1 MKPNKPLFFRLSL
14 AAALV
19 LLSGGWYL
27 LNAQQARAL
36 ATRVTGLVQ
45 LQKGGAGP
53 WRPLTVNAQLADS
66 DVIRTGPQ
74 SAVLLTT
81 RTGQVRLGE
90 KTEAALTSILS
101 GPQARI
107 EVRRGF
113 SWFSVNPGS
122 VQRFEVRTPTSI
134 AAVRG
139 TKFAV
144 ATDDQGVISC
154 VCEGKIET
162 ASTSAPQNLAIAEQ
176 GDSNDY
182 SASGTYSQRDLSQYF
197 RGLKVD
203 NSFRSVVQEDA
214 KFRSCMNCHRMT
226 NLATDNSPDPG
237 EY

>member
-1 MKPNKPLFFRLSL
+1 MKPNKTHFFRLSL

-36 ATRVTGLVQ
+36 ASRVTGLVQ
-45 LQKGGAGP
+45 VQKGGAGP
-53 WRPLTVNAQLADS
+53 WRPLTANAQLADS

-122 VQRFEVRTPTSI
+122 VQRFEVRTPTTV

-144 ATDDQGVISC
+144 ATDDAGVISC

-162 ASTSAPQNLAIAEQ
+162 ASTAAPQNLAIAEQ

-182 SASGTYSQRDLSQYF
+182 AANGAYSQRDLSQYF

-203 NSFRSVVQEDA
+203 TSFRAVVQEDA